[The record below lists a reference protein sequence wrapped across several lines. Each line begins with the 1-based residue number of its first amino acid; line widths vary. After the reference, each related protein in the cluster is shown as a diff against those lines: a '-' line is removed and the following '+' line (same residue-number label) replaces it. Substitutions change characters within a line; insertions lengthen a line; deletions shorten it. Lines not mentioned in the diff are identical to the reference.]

1 MGRCYDSKRPPSLG
15 PSTNGLVL
23 HDSHGTLN
31 AAKIPLR
38 AISENGTIRFPIA
51 NNPYTPILRGGRH
64 SIFVTDVTDVT
75 VVTDVTDVTV
85 KIIISPE
92 NHFIGVVFDGESH
105 GDLHFGSFC
114 RPDTV
119 LALSSQSKG
128 GSPRAGHDYE
138 YIHVS

>member
-1 MGRCYDSKRPPSLG
+1 MS
-15 PSTNGLVL
+15 
-23 HDSHGTLN
+23 N

-51 NNPYTPILRGGRH
+51 NNPYTPTLRGGRH
-64 SIFVTDVTDVT
+64 SSFVTNVTDVTDVT
-75 VVTDVTDVTV
+75 AVTAVTV
-85 KIIISPE
+85 ENVISPE

-114 RPDTV
+114 RLEAV

-128 GSPRAGHDYE
+128 GSPVQRPYPTEHY
-138 YIHVS
+138 